1 MGLIDEIREQPAV
14 VERLVTTLPARLE
27 PIATAVRRDGIEH
40 VMIAG
45 RGSSDH
51 AAVYAVYAL
60 GAMAGMPVALAAP
73 SLTSRY
79 GRAPRLRRSL
89 VIGISQSG
97 RSPDIVSVLEE
108 GRRQGA
114 LTLAITNAP
123 DSPLAEAAGEVVDLQ
138 AGPERSIAATKTYT
152 AQLAAVAVLASVL
165 GDLPTED
172 RDALR
177 AIPDVMARTLDTED
191 ATVESSALDA
201 REMRSSV
208 VIGRGFNLATSLE
221 WALKLKELAGVHA
234 QAYST
239 ADFEHGP
246 VASLEDGGHLLAV
259 RARGPLA
266 ADLDALLTRLVDER
280 KVRAI
285 VVADEAP
292 VAGAWLPFPAGV
304 PEWLSPLVAILPA
317 QRYVAAVTRARGL
330 DEERPRGLRKVTLT
344 R

>member
-1 MGLIDEIREQPAV
+1 MGLIDEINEQPAV
-14 VERLVTTLPARLE
+14 VERLVTALPSRLH
-27 PIATAVRRDGIEH
+27 AVAAAVRRASIQH
-40 VMIAG
+40 VMIAA
-45 RGSSDH
+45 RGTSDH

-79 GRAPRLRRSL
+79 ERPPRLGRTL

-97 RSPDIVSVLEE
+97 RSPDVVSVLDEA
-108 GRRQGA
+108 RRQGA

-123 DSPLAEAAGEVVDLQ
+123 DSPLAEAAADVIDLE
-138 AGPERSIAATKTYT
+138 ARPERSVAATKTYT
-152 AQLAAVAVLASVL
+152 AELAAVAALAVEL
-165 GDLPTED
+165 GDLPVTD

-177 AIPDVMARTLDTED
+177 AVPEAMARTLETDEGTIEAVAAEGAAAD
-191 ATVESSALDA
+191 SC
-201 REMRSSV
+201 V
-208 VIGRGFNLATSLE
+208 VIGRGFNLATALE
-221 WALKLKELAGVHA
+221 WALKLKELSGIHA

-246 VASLEDGGHLLAV
+246 VASLDDGGTLLAV

-266 ADLDALLTRLVDER
+266 ADLDALLQRLVAER
-280 KVRAI
+280 GVRAV
-285 VVADEAP
+285 VVADEEA
-292 VAGAWLPFPAGV
+292 VSGTWLSYHDGV

-317 QRYVAAVTRARGL
+317 QRYAAAATRARGL
-330 DEERPRGLRKVTLT
+330 DAERPRGLNKVTLT